1 MVRSVW
7 RGSIS
12 FGLVTIPVR
21 LYPAVKRRDV
31 RFRELDRRT
40 GQRLRHRRVRE
51 PGAAS
56 EGAQGGP
63 DETQAESRS
72 TPVAEPAPVPAAP
85 EERKRPGRG
94 QAPPSP
100 PREQTA
106 APTERA
112 PQLPGAVPRQ
122 DVVRGY
128 EISPGRYVEVTDEEL
143 AELAPERTK
152 TIDVEQFVSRS
163 DLDPIYFDAP
173 YYVVPDGDVRRPFAV
188 LLRAMQ
194 ETNRAAIC
202 WLVLRRRRHL
212 AALQPRAGLML
223 LTTLLFADEVVPS
236 QGLAPDLPTD
246 LQEREI
252 QTAELLI
259 DTLSG
264 PWEPERY
271 RDEYREQVL
280 ALIEQR
286 AGAGRVVEEPELEAP
301 PPSRGVEELM
311 AALSAS
317 VEQARARRRSQQ
329 KEEKG
334 RRRFRGA

>member
-1 MVRSVW
+1 MVRSIW

-12 FGLVTIPVR
+12 FGLVTVPVR
-21 LYPAVKRRDV
+21 LYPAVKRRDL
-31 RFRELDRRT
+31 RFRELDRQT

-51 PGAAS
+51 PGAFF
-56 EGAQGGP
+56 ERAQGVPHEAEAERGP
-63 DETQAESRS
+63 TRS
-72 TPVAEPAPVPAAP
+72 AVPAPAP
-85 EERKRPGRG
+85 EEPEQHER
-94 QAPPSP
+94 P
-100 PREQTA
+100 PRSPA
-106 APTERA
+106 ARA
-112 PQLPGAVPRQ
+112 PQEPTTSQLPDAVLKQ

-128 EISPGRYVEVTDEEL
+128 EISPGRYVEITDEEL
-143 AELAPERTK
+143 AELAPERKK
-152 TIDVEQFVSRS
+152 TIDVEQFVSQR
-163 DLDPIYFDAP
+163 DLDPIYFDAA
-173 YYVVPDGDVRRPFAV
+173 YYVVPDGDVQRHFAV

-212 AALQPRAGLML
+212 AALQPGAGLML
-223 LTTLLFADEVVPS
+223 LTTLRFADEVVPS
-236 QGLAPDLPTD
+236 RNLAPELPAD

-264 PWEPERY
+264 PFEPERY
-271 RDEYREQVL
+271 RDEYRERVL

-286 AGAGRVVEEPELEAP
+286 AGAGRVVEEPEPEPP

-334 RRRFRGA
+334 RRRLRGA